1 MDDPFMSLAHSLR
14 APGPYL
20 SAAEVREFEPHGP
33 ELPTSAR
40 SPSAASESS
49 RSLLDPTIAV
59 QLCRQTKAKVM
70 GYGWDTGRAAGG
82 MLGIPWHIQRAHA
95 ATLLVAGSA
104 GSGALEVWHVDPVS
118 EDLRLTS
125 GYFGTWDDFRRISA
139 STHFTK
145 GSGLPGRV
153 WESRQPILFQDL
165 TESGTFL
172 RAVAARAIGLEFGLG
187 LPVEYPD
194 GFGVA
199 VFLSTRTAPIAR
211 SINIWRL
218 HGKSD
223 IEHLHGMSLHESP
236 ERAHSSRE
244 AAQSLALAAAAQ
256 FRPLAI
262 DFAMLNEAPQST
274 TAAFGWAWPSRDAT
288 GVVHVATV
296 VN

>member
-1 MDDPFMSLAHSLR
+1 MSFAHSLQ
-14 APGPYL
+14 ALGPF
-20 SAAEVREFEPHGP
+20 STAAEVREFVPNTP
-33 ELPTSAR
+33 ELATNALAPGALPLSG
-40 SPSAASESS
+40 SS
-49 RSLLDPTIAV
+49 QSLLDPTIAV
-59 QLCRQTKAKVM
+59 QLCGQTQAKVM
-70 GYGWDTGRAAGG
+70 GYGWETGRAAGG
-82 MLGIPWHIQRAHA
+82 MLGIPWHVLQAHS
-95 ATLLVAGSA
+95 ATLLVAGTA
-104 GSGALEVWHVDPVS
+104 GSGTLEVWHVDPVS
-118 EDLRLTS
+118 DELRLAS
-125 GYFGTWDDFRRISA
+125 GYFGIWDDFRRISA

-199 VFLSTRTAPIAR
+199 VLLSTRTAPIAR
-211 SINIWRL
+211 SIDIWRL

-223 IEHLHGMSLHESP
+223 LEHLHGTSLHESP
-236 ERAHSSRE
+236 EMTHSSRG
-244 AAQSLALAAAAQ
+244 ASQSLALAAALT

-262 DFAMLNEAPQST
+262 DFAAVHRAGQSAT

>member
-1 MDDPFMSLAHSLR
+1 MSLAQSLQ
-14 APGPYL
+14 ATGQFL
-20 SAAEVREFEPHGP
+20 SAAEVREFEPNAGDSAAA
-33 ELPTSAR
+33 TSA
-40 SPSAASESS
+40 SGAIPVSAASKSN
-49 RSLLDPTIAV
+49 LDPAIAV
-59 QLCRQTKAKVM
+59 QLCGQTKPKVM
-70 GYGWDTGRAAGG
+70 SYGWETGRAAGG
-82 MLGIPWHIQRAHA
+82 MLGIPWYVLQAPS

-104 GSGALEVWHVDPVS
+104 GSGTLEVWHIDSVS
-118 EDLRLTS
+118 DELRLAS

-145 GSGLPGRV
+145 GNGLPGRV

-187 LPVEYPD
+187 LPVEYPE

-199 VFLSTRTAPIAR
+199 VLLSTRTAPLAR
-211 SINIWRL
+211 SIDIWRL

-223 IEHLHGMSLHESP
+223 IEHLHGMSVHESP
-236 ERAHSSRE
+236 AMRQSSRE
-244 AAQSLALAAAAQ
+244 IAQSLALAAASQ

-262 DFAMLNEAPQST
+262 DLAAANGAGQST
-274 TAAFGWAWPSRDAT
+274 VTASFGWAWPSRDAT